1 MTTPYL
7 TTDHVDD
14 LGRMTLALLAELWI
28 VRDRMAVMEQLMIE
42 RGALTAGEIDDYV
55 PDAGLADTLERL
67 RTRMATAVVGAPI
80 AAVERSVDQI
90 LARAGMARP
99 APATATV

>member
-7 TTDHVDD
+7 TTDNVDD
-14 LGRMTLALLAELWI
+14 LGRMTLALLSELWI

-55 PDAGLADTLERL
+55 PGVDLSATLDVL

-99 APATATV
+99 TPATA

>member
-1 MTTPYL
+1 MSNTYL

-42 RGALTAGEIDDYV
+42 RGALAPNEIDDYV
-55 PDAGLADTLERL
+55 PDAALGETLDRL

-80 AAVERSVDQI
+80 AAVERGVDQI

-99 APATATV
+99 APATA